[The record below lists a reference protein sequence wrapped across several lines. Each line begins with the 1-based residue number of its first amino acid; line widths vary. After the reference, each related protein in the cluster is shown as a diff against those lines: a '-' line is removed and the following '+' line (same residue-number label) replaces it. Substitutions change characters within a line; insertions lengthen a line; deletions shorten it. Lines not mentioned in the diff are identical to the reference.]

1 MPQKVAGN
9 FHHQYDVTST
19 NCITKPYY
27 QHRNHESQCGQQ
39 RILRGQWSLRRRR
52 MTISYFSTASNSCV
66 PVSALQMRAAVLPF
80 RGLIDQSPAPPH
92 LLGRRSPAS
101 TYFVGTYNHKR
112 RKAPTAA
119 AAAAEGDPDLPRGPL
134 SSSLLQVQRH
144 IIHAPHALLVSCPL
158 MRHILPSPDQPARRM
173 CMAPAAPHASINTCR
188 LMALGITVSAPC
200 DPPRPT
206 IRPFRAPTYRDPHG
220 LRGPS
225 FRCLSVAPLHPSHS
239 HHLPPRR
246 SLQRL
251 ARPLLG
257 MAPGVGGP
265 LPRCLAMRSCGR
277 SRALG
282 VSSGA
287 MPDSPRRVSAI
298 ACWPAGKCPTPSPS
312 FLACWPSGK
321 CPIPSP
327 SFLACWPAGKC
338 RTPPPLLPRPS
349 SSLPY
354 AAYLP
359 HLWLRC
365 CLIWLAAC
373 VR

>member
-188 LMALGITVSAPC
+188 LMALGLSPSPPLATRPGRRSAPLV
-200 DPPRPT
+200 RPHT
-206 IRPFRAPTYRDPHG
+206 GTPTASEARASAASP
-220 LRGPS
+220 
-225 FRCLSVAPLHPSHS
+225 
-239 HHLPPRR
+239 
-246 SLQRL
+246 
-251 ARPLLG
+251 
-257 MAPGVGGP
+257 
-265 LPRCLAMRSCGR
+265 
-277 SRALG
+277 
-282 VSSGA
+282 
-287 MPDSPRRVSAI
+287 SPRST
-298 ACWPAGKCPTPSPS
+298 PATATISH
-312 FLACWPSGK
+312 
-321 CPIPSP
+321 
-327 SFLACWPAGKC
+327 PA
-338 RTPPPLLPRPS
+338 
-349 SSLPY
+349 
-354 AAYLP
+354 
-359 HLWLRC
+359 
-365 CLIWLAAC
+365 AAC
-373 VR
+373 SGSHALSLEWPRAWGALSHAA